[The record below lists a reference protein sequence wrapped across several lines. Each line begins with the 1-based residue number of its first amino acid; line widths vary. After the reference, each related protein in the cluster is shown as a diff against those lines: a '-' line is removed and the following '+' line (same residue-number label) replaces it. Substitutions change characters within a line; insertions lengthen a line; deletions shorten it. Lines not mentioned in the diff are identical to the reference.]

1 MGFVRITMI
10 DTQIQQEQAAQ
21 ALLKRILP
29 ERAAEFLVLIETT
42 EQSDEDFFSVHAAD
56 GKIILA
62 GNNPVAVA
70 SGLHWYLKHICNC
83 HISWN
88 SDQLNLPQVLPTDFQ
103 GIRKNTEF
111 NIRAYLNFC
120 TFSYTMA
127 WWDWERWEREI
138 DWMAL
143 HGINMPLAITGLEAV
158 WQNTLRR
165 LGMDDNSIRNFLV
178 GPTYFAWQW
187 MDNLENW
194 MGPLSQDWIDRH
206 AELGQRII
214 TRERELGM
222 KTILKGFTGYVPT
235 ALAKFY
241 PEAKIYKSDWISTFE
256 TALIDPLDPLFAQI
270 ARIFLEE
277 QHKLFDTDHYYS
289 VDPFHESQ
297 PPVKTAEY
305 LEQAGG
311 AIFSAIQNID
321 SQAVLAIQT
330 WSLRPGLLRAV
341 PKDKT
346 LMLALTGTNWKKHE
360 SYWGRPWIVG
370 MMHNFGGRNYIGGNL
385 AHFLSHALRLKRMP
399 EALNVQGLGIFPE
412 AIEHNPVVYQAATEI
427 AWHADIQTD
436 VSAWTQKYAQARYGQ
451 LPEAAGRAWEI
462 LLSTVYQQKKVK
474 IISMESPICARP
486 ALFMPRVSMNGN
498 MVRDYD
504 LIALWPAW
512 QQMIN
517 ASGEL
522 GKIATFE
529 YDLVDIARQC
539 LADLSLLLHQ
549 TLGAAYTS
557 RDTNGLRAAGIQYI
571 ELMQD
576 MDELLATR
584 EEFLLG
590 KWLAD
595 ARRWGNHQEEKDRY
609 EQAARTLI
617 TIWGPVT
624 PNALFYDYSNRQWS
638 GLISGF
644 YVPRWQMYIDYLLG
658 QSEEENKRYH
668 SRKLKKSYGR
678 PANNANPFFEMLSVW
693 EKSWTEMHERYPAE
707 PSGDALEIASR
718 LYDKWWPVML
728 RQSQQVTPAVHKTEN
743 VEEATRQAEDADN
756 FGL

>member
-1 MGFVRITMI
+1 MDVTKIK
-10 DTQIQQEQAAQ
+10 EQKNAAE
-21 ALLKRILP
+21 ALFKRLLP
-29 ERAAEFLVLIETT
+29 ERSQEFDVQIRPTIETNK
-42 EQSDEDFFSVHAAD
+42 DFFEIEAKN
-56 GKIILA
+56 GKIELS
-62 GNNPVAVA
+62 GNNPVSVA
-70 SGLHWYLKHICNC
+70 SGLHWYLKHICHC

-88 SDQLNLPQVLPTDFQ
+88 NDQLNLPEELPTNFEPIQ
-103 GIRKNTEF
+103 RNTEF
-111 NIRAYLNFC
+111 DIRCYLNYC
-120 TFSYTMA
+120 TFSYSMA

-165 LGMDDNSIRNFLV
+165 LGMDDNAIKNFLV

-187 MDNLENW
+187 MDNLEGW

-206 AELGQRII
+206 LELGQRII

-235 ALAKFY
+235 ALARFY
-241 PEAKIYKSDWISTFE
+241 PDAKIYTTDWISTFQ
-256 TALIDPLDPLFAQI
+256 TAQIDPLDPLFAEI
-270 ARIFLEE
+270 AKIFIQE
-277 QHKLFDTDHYYS
+277 QEKLFGTDHYYS

-297 PPVKTAEY
+297 PPIKTAEY
-305 LEQAGG
+305 LEQAGN
-311 AIFSAIQNID
+311 AIYSAINHID
-321 SQAVLAIQT
+321 PQAVLVIQT
-330 WSLRPGLLRAV
+330 WSLRQGLLRAI
-341 PKDKT
+341 PKKRT

-360 SYWGRPWIVG
+360 SYWGRPWVVG

-385 AHFLSHALRLKRMP
+385 AHFLSHALHLKQLP

-412 AIEHNPVVYQAATEI
+412 AIEHNPVIYQAATEI
-427 AWHADIQTD
+427 AWHETLEQD
-436 VSAWTQKYAQARYGQ
+436 VPGWTKKYAIARYGQ
-451 LPEAAGRAWEI
+451 LPDAAARAWKI

-474 IISMESPICARP
+474 IVSMESPICARP
-486 ALFMPRVSMNGN
+486 ALFMPRVSMNGD

-512 QQMIN
+512 KEMLEG
-517 ASGEL
+517 AKEL
-522 GKIATFE
+522 GDKPTFQ

-539 LADLSLLLHQ
+539 LADLALLLHES
-549 TLGAAYTS
+549 LGKAYTS
-557 RDTNGLRAAGIQYI
+557 RNHIALKQAGEQFID
-571 ELMQD
+571 LMQD
-576 MDELLATR
+576 LDDLLATR

-590 KWLAD
+590 KWLHD
-595 ARRWGNHQEEKDRY
+595 ARRWGNNDEEKNRY

-624 PNALFYDYSNRQWS
+624 PNALFFDYSNRQWS
-638 GLISGF
+638 GLIRGF
-644 YVPRWQMYIDYLLG
+644 YIPRWRMFIDYLLG

-678 PANNANPFFEMLSVW
+678 PANNANPFFQTLSAW
-693 EKSWTEMHERYPAE
+693 EKSWTEGHESYANVAT
-707 PSGDALEIASR
+707 GDAVKIAR
-718 LYDKWWPVML
+718 QLYSKWWPVMEHQS
-728 RQSQQVTPAVHKTEN
+728 RQLTPTVQQEDY
-743 VEEATRQAEDADN
+743 VEEVSRQADDVDN